1 MNAKEFFDK
10 VCAMREAQN
19 RYFKYRTSDELS
31 KARQLE
37 KIVDDE
43 IRRVLALLPPSDRE
57 SMGPPSFLSFP
68 KPKQPVEND
77 CSSVT

>member
-1 MNAKEFFDK
+1 MNAKEFFYR
-10 VCAMREAQN
+10 VCEMRKAQN

-57 SMGPPSFLSFP
+57 SMGPTQLSLFP
-68 KPKQPVEND
+68 E
-77 CSSVT
+77 T